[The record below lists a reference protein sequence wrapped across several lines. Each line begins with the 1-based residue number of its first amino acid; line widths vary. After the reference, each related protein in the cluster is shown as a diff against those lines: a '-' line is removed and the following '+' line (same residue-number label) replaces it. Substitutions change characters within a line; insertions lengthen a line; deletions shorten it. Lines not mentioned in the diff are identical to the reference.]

1 MTVRLFADPTHKAVV
16 FSYSFGRSYLK
27 KEALT
32 DSSTVEITA
41 TNSVT
46 GDVGSRVTFNTGTF
60 VLFYPM
66 DFTGTDEIVVTDD
79 EGYEC
84 RGTVTIP
91 L

>member
-16 FSYSFGRSYLK
+16 FSYK

-32 DSSTVEITA
+32 DSLTVEITA